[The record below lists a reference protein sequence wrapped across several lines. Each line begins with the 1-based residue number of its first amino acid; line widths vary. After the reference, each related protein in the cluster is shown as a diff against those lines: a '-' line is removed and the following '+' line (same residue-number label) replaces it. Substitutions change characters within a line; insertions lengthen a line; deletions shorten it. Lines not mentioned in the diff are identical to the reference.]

1 MDKFDKV
8 YSELME
14 NLRRMI
20 ETEFGSLQNFCREKQ
35 LSRQN
40 LSSVFSGKQSMSVGL
55 YLKITSSLDAVGGMP
70 TVYSN
75 LYHLSLREYLQAP
88 HDDIMKTILL
98 VQVL

>member
-8 YSELME
+8 YDELML
-14 NLRRMI
+14 NLRRLI
-20 ETEFGSLQNFCREKQ
+20 EAEFGSLQNFCREKQ

-55 YLKITSSLDAVGGMP
+55 YLKIINSLDGVGGSP

-75 LYHLSLREYLQAP
+75 LYHLSLKEYLQAP
-88 HDDIMKTILL
+88 HDNIMKTILL
-98 VQVL
+98 VQVM